1 MVNWKDVPATKRK
14 MVDTKKGRQFEELL
28 NNFKMLVEQELVQT
42 QLTLEKAKYVKEKL
56 ESENVM
62 GDVK

>member
-28 NNFKMLVEQELVQT
+28 NNFKMLVEQELAQT